1 MVEAVDCH
9 CEGSTGKTPLGP
21 LRKLFVTVVNV
32 DRINME
38 MAHGESPS
46 TNRFYRIS
54 DIVSGDGDDF
64 QDFANRI
71 IALTSI
77 AAPA

>member
-1 MVEAVDCH
+1 MVAIAIPNPQLQINFAFALEQIRATYLQEAL
-9 CEGSTGKTPLGP
+9 S
-21 LRKLFVTVVNV
+21 
-32 DRINME
+32 
-38 MAHGESPS
+38 
-46 TNRFYRIS
+46 
-54 DIVSGDGDDF
+54 VSGDGDDF

>member
-1 MVEAVDCH
+1 
-9 CEGSTGKTPLGP
+9 
-21 LRKLFVTVVNV
+21 VNV